1 MKKINALMVSIA
13 STFLTGCVDL
23 NDVSK
28 LTAEQIDSADQAAA
42 AIKVPLDFPVP
53 IYRNSNATQTT
64 DTTIGADRTRSLIL
78 NSKDASASI
87 GVFYED
93 WFKKHQWALR
103 NKSVSDDLGIFLSA
117 EKGKMTVNITCMR
130 SQNAHS
136 TTVTINVASKN

>member
-28 LTAEQIDSADQAAA
+28 LTAEQIDSADQATA

-78 NSKDASASI
+78 NRKDASASI
-87 GVFYED
+87 GVFYET
-93 WFKKHQWALR
+93 WFKKHQWTLR

-130 SQNAHS
+130 SQNAHT